1 MSNFIHSNSTRLY
14 AIVSAALSL
23 IAYYV
28 DGLPTGLI
36 LALAA
41 AILGTGEVVQRIE
54 DRKTSQALSHSP
66 ALDDALNVPSAS
78 TP

>member
-1 MSNFIHSNSTRLY
+1 MINDFIHDHSTRLY
-14 AIVSAALSL
+14 AIAAAALSL

-41 AILGTGEVVQRIE
+41 AILGTGEAVQRVE
-54 DRKTSQALSHSP
+54 DRKTHRALLLEP
-66 ALDDALNVPSAS
+66 PYINKG
-78 TP
+78 

>member
-1 MSNFIHSNSTRLY
+1 MSTFIADHSARLY
-14 AIVSAALSL
+14 AIAAAALSL

-41 AILGTGEVVQRIE
+41 AILGTGEAVQRSE
-54 DRKTSQALSHSP
+54 DRKTHHALLREPPH
-66 ALDDALNVPSAS
+66 VPKG
-78 TP
+78 

>member
-41 AILGTGEVVQRIE
+41 AILGTGEVVQRSE
-54 DRKTSQALSHSP
+54 DRKTHRALLLEPPHSVK
-66 ALDDALNVPSAS
+66 D
-78 TP
+78 